1 MSKTADKFV
10 IDAWIE
16 LHRANRLLLDNVER
30 ELKKKQLPPLDWYD
44 VLLELSRDKEKGLR
58 QFEISKKVLL
68 NKHNLSRLLDRLE
81 THGLLERQACE
92 EDGRGNRVK
101 ITPEGENVL
110 KNMWPIYRRTM
121 LENFGNKLDQKELE
135 QLIHTLA
142 KIRN

>member
-1 MSKTADKFV
+1 MRKTADKIV

-44 VLLELSRDKEKGLR
+44 VLLELSRDQEKGLR